1 MNNVCSRHDYAAKVI
16 FLDKTNSVTTTL
28 FSKTVNFLDLYQ
40 LK

>member
-1 MNNVCSRHDYAAKVI
+1 MNNVCNHHDYAAKVI